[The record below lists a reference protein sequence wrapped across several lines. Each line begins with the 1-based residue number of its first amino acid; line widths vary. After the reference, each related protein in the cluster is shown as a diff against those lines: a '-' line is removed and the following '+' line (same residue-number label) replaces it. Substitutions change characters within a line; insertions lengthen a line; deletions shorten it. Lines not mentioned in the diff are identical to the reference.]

1 MPGVPDLVIPA
12 LAVPGRDDN
21 TTLARH
27 LLLMSVDPDSEIL
40 LETLRIGASMEV
52 RAVSGGDGL
61 EVSLVVPS
69 GTAQSDIQRLARQ
82 KLAYV
87 RKKMRGGDDPPTSGG
102 RGGLIV

>member
-1 MPGVPDLVIPA
+1 MPGVHESVIPP
-12 LAVPGRDDN
+12 LAAPGRDDN
-21 TTLARH
+21 TSLARH

-61 EVSLVVPS
+61 EVSFVVPS
-69 GTAQSDIQRLARQ
+69 GTGQSDIQRLARQ

-87 RKKMRGGDDPPTSGG
+87 RKKAGGGDDPPKAPG